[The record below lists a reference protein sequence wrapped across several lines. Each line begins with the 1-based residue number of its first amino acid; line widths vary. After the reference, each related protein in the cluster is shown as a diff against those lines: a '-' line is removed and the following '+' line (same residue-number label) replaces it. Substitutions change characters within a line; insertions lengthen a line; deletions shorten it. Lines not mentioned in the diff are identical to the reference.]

1 MTTPQLVAIVGLG
14 AVLPDAKDVPT
25 FWNNVKNGRYSI
37 TEVPPERWNPA
48 IYYSPDPSIPDK
60 TYSKIGGWVRDFDF
74 EPLKWGLPIPPRVAE
89 AMDEAQKWAIAA
101 ARQALM
107 DYGYPQKAL
116 DPERVAVILGNS
128 MGGEGTYNSSVRI
141 RSAEF
146 LDDMQNIAAFQGLP
160 RDMQQAL
167 LQGMQTRLNQRFLNI
182 TEDTMPGEL
191 ANIIAGRVAN
201 VFNFYGPNFTTD
213 AACASSFAAL
223 QAAINGLAAGQFDA
237 VLTGGVDHNMGP
249 ETFVKFSKIGALS
262 PDGSRPYA
270 DGANGFVMGEGG
282 AVFLLK
288 RLEDAEKARDH
299 IYAVIRSVGASSD
312 GRGKGITAPNPL
324 GQQRAVDRAWQAAGI
339 SPASAGLIEG
349 HGTSTKVGDVVEVN
363 SLNEIFGKLDLR
375 AGSIALGSVKSNFG
389 HLKSA
394 AGAAGL
400 LKAVLALHDHVLPPS
415 ANFERP
421 NPQLDF
427 AHMPFAVASEL
438 RPWEQQAD
446 QPRRAGVSAFGF
458 GGTNFHVVL
467 EEYLPGLATQA
478 AKAYP
483 GVEIRQEPQKESGV
497 PALYS
502 NLLFLGAETH
512 AELQQQLAQT
522 LAQIQQGALPLSQL
536 PSAELIRQPERLGI
550 TYRSPEELIKLAEKA
565 QKPSQPSLLWLGRL

>member
-1 MTTPQLVAIVGLG
+1 MTTHQLIAIVGLG

-25 FWNNVKNGRYSI
+25 FWNNIKNGRYSI

-48 IYYSPDPSIPDK
+48 LYYAADPSIPGK
-60 TYSKIGGWVRDFDF
+60 TYSKIGGWVREFDF
-74 EPLKWGLPIPPRVAE
+74 EPLKWGIPIPPRVAE

-101 ARQALM
+101 TRQALT

-128 MGGEGTYNSSVRI
+128 MGGEATYNSTIRI
-141 RSAEF
+141 RSAEL
-146 LDDMQNIAAFQGLP
+146 LDDLHKLEAFQALP
-160 RDMQQAL
+160 KELQTEL
-167 LQGMQTRLNQRFLNI
+167 LQGMQARINARYTNI

-201 VFNFYGPNFTTD
+201 VFNFYGPSFTTD

-223 QAAINGLAAGQFDA
+223 QAAINGLVNDQFDV

-249 ETFVKFSKIGALS
+249 ETFVKFSKVGALS

-288 RLEDAEKARDH
+288 RLEDAEKAGDH
-299 IYAVIRSVGASSD
+299 IYAVIRAMGASSD

-324 GQQRAVDRAWQAAGI
+324 GQQRAVERAWKAAGI
-339 SPASAGLIEG
+339 SPASVGLIEG
-349 HGTSTKVGDVVEVN
+349 HGTSTKVGDVAEVY
-363 SLNEIFGKLDLR
+363 SLNEIFGKLELR
-375 AGSIALGSVKSNFG
+375 VGSIALGSVKSNFG
-389 HLKSA
+389 HIKSA

-400 LKAVLALHDHVLPPS
+400 LKAVLALHDHVLPSS

-421 NPQLDF
+421 NSQLDF
-427 AHMPFAVASEL
+427 AHMPFAVPTEL
-438 RPWEQQAD
+438 QPWEQSND

-467 EEYLPGLATQA
+467 EEYLPGLATEA

-483 GVEIRQEPQKESGV
+483 GVEIRQEPQKEAV
-497 PALYS
+497 TAALYS
-502 NLLFLGAETH
+502 NLLASARSTGQIPGFLAAGCGAYPPARAAWH
-512 AELQQQLAQT
+512 C
-522 LAQIQQGALPLSQL
+522 LPVAGRTDQVSG
-536 PSAELIRQPERLGI
+536 E
-550 TYRSPEELIKLAEKA
+550 SPEN
-565 QKPSQPSLLWLGRL
+565 P